1 MASLLLIE
9 DEESIREGLRD
20 RLVSEGHQVFDA
32 PNGRIGVQLF
42 RQHHPNV
49 VITDILMPEK
59 DGLEVI
65 MDVRKDRPGQCIIAM
80 SAAKTAGLDLDVLN
94 IARKLGASYT
104 LEKPFDVSSLLT
116 AIAACLSK
124 ESQRGIN

>member
-9 DEESIREGLRD
+9 DEESIRKGLRD

-32 PNGRIGVQLF
+32 PNGRLGVQLF
-42 RQHHPNV
+42 RQHHPDV

-65 MDVRKDRPGQCIIAM
+65 MGIRKDRPEQCIIAM

-94 IARKLGASYT
+94 IARILGASHT
-104 LEKPFDVSSLLT
+104 LEKPVEISSLLT
-116 AIAACLSK
+116 AIDACLKK
-124 ESQRGIN
+124 ESPKGLD